1 MREFP
6 VGFNPDISG
15 AVVRFT
21 DASGVRWLRRPD
33 GYLNEFTAG

>member
-6 VGFNPDISG
+6 PGVDLDISG

-21 DASGVRWLRRPD
+21 DANEVRWLRRPD
-33 GYLNEFTAG
+33 GYLNEFQQP